1 MSSAIEKTRQIEP
14 LPLAGAEQKALR
26 EVWGNT
32 LVELAADYPDLVVL
46 DGDLANSTRADIF
59 AAACPDRFFE
69 MGIAEQNMVGV
80 AAGMATLGALWSG
93 SAAGQAF
100 AQAATSTY
108 ESSWL
113 PWAGALVA
121 VGCGVGLL
129 LGWWMARWILLFW
142 MAYGAVE
149 SLALL
154 DEPHVNLPVLGA
166 YAAIA
171 VLLFLPP
178 SNEWLS
184 KA

>member
-1 MSSAIEKTRQIEP
+1 MTGRAPWPVMIV
-14 LPLAGAEQKALR
+14 AG
-26 EVWGNT
+26 
-32 LVELAADYPDLVVL
+32 VVIL
-46 DGDLANSTRADIF
+46 
-59 AAACPDRFFE
+59 
-69 MGIAEQNMVGV
+69 
-80 AAGMATLGALWSG
+80 AGMATLGALWSG
-93 SAAGQAF
+93 SEAGQAF

-121 VGCGVGLL
+121 VGCGIGLL

-166 YAAIA
+166 YAPLDVLGLKWAIVAEIKATEAFAPVTA
-171 VLLFLPP
+171 VREKVVVWSTGLVPGPGFDVAGQRYNPILPV
-178 SNEWLS
+178 ELMQI
-184 KA
+184 AIE